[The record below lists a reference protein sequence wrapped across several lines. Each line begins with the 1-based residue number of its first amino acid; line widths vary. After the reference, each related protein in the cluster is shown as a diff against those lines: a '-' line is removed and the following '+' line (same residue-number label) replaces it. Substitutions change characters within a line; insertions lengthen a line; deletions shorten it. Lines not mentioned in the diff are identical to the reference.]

1 MDCFDNFDPLTGDV
15 PSFPFFELWGVV
27 SEARIFLASL
37 SGDSIREIER
47 YLDDLIVDTKA
58 ESARIW
64 LDDCVARVIKE
75 GSWELHYL
83 PGGTAPTQ
91 QSFRR
96 LLENWPE
103 NADEPDYLTEDDLTD
118 LEALRM
124 AISMGGVGTLD
135 SEHSYPV
142 QCASVLALMKAAD
155 CLRTM
160 ACPEDDLGIHEDG
173 PIAARLLS
181 AANDAIEAALALGY
195 ASELAAVA
203 ESRAEAAEDLV
214 ETIEERQRQFSEDR
228 ARKAATARHQH
239 LKPAILFVRT
249 EWDKHREAY
258 NCNKTDFARTY
269 VELVRSKYRDKR
281 GDPLKVT
288 IKTITDVWL
297 APSASKSTGMQAT
310 G

>member
-15 PSFPFFELWGVV
+15 PSFPFYELWTVV
-27 SEARIFLASL
+27 SEARIFLAGL
-37 SGDSIREIER
+37 SGDGIREIER
-47 YLDDLIVDTKA
+47 HLDDLIFDTKA
-58 ESARIW
+58 ECARTW
-64 LDDCVARVIKE
+64 LDDYVARVIEE

-83 PGGTAPTQ
+83 PAGTAPTQ
-91 QSFRR
+91 RSFRR

-103 NADEPDYLTEDDLTD
+103 SADEPDYLKEDDLSD

-142 QCASVLALMKAAD
+142 QCASVLALMKAAG
-155 CLRTM
+155 CLDTM
-160 ACPEDDLGIHEDG
+160 ACPEDDLGTHEDG

-181 AANDAIEAALALGY
+181 AANDAIEAALAVGY

-203 ESRAEAAEDLV
+203 ESQAEAAEDLV

-239 LKPAILFVRT
+239 LKPAIQFVRT
-249 EWDKHREAY
+249 EWDEHREAY
-258 NCNKTDFARTY
+258 NFNKTDFARTY
-269 VELVRSKYRDKR
+269 VELVRNKYRDKR

-297 APSASKSTGMQAT
+297 APSASKPAGMQAT